1 MTCALL
7 WLHFFSVFIRDC
19 KDCKFMLSCQQF
31 RTRDCQRIDV
41 FLSCV
46 SQPIIEAS
54 TGMKF
59 GCYQFS
65 YPELE
70 SENTCFVRL
79 LMYWLLLPICVGQTC
94 TFTKDLVVCPD
105 TSFAILD
112 CPMCMS
118 LCMPELFALSY
129 YCRFSVTVISYL
141 TSSFYR
147 AVQRRWSEHI

>member
-70 SENTCFVRL
+70 SENTWFASFLIYRL
-79 LMYWLLLPICVGQTC
+79 LLICASQTC
-94 TFTKDLVVCPD
+94 TKKILWCAD

-129 YCRFSVTVISYL
+129 YCRFSVTVIKTDIVL
-141 TSSFYR
+141 LQSSL
-147 AVQRRWSEHI
+147 ATLV

>member
-1 MTCALL
+1 MLYYSSI
-7 WLHFFSVFIRDC
+7 FFSVFIRDC

-70 SENTCFVRL
+70 SENTCFASL
-79 LMYWLLLPICVGQTC
+79 SMYRLLPICQTC
-94 TFTKDLVVCPD
+94 TFTKKNLMVCPD
-105 TSFAILD
+105 TSFSILD

-118 LCMPELFALSY
+118 LQMPELCALSF
-129 YCRFSVTVISYL
+129 YCRFSVIVISYL
-141 TSSFYR
+141 TSFTYR
-147 AVQRRWSEHI
+147 TVQRRWTEYI